1 MTSAQHLHLS
11 GSCGT
16 LKENSRGHRPQWHGQ
31 PSHISHF
38 MGWVGTVSMEM
49 DWEWLQVAPLYADV
63 WAYLYI
69 NILNAYCKRARLLSC
84 HPWFL
89 SSSFLLTETLTEKMI
104 VLEGGDEGQQLSGK
118 DIISVETPYF
128 TGQKGDATKT
138 VQGKEIVL
146 YFYIIILVC
155 SALFQDEGRNEKFL
169 KNLKNF
175 SVIYFL

>member
-1 MTSAQHLHLS
+1 
-11 GSCGT
+11 
-16 LKENSRGHRPQWHGQ
+16 
-31 PSHISHF
+31 
-38 MGWVGTVSMEM
+38 
-49 DWEWLQVAPLYADV
+49 
-63 WAYLYI
+63 
-69 NILNAYCKRARLLSC
+69 
-84 HPWFL
+84 
-89 SSSFLLTETLTEKMI
+89 MI

-138 VQGKEIVL
+138 VQGKEIAL